1 MTVKYFLSKTL
12 IKQKI
17 SFLVQII
24 GHPILVQKNSKNSFK
39 PIFDNVRRKNK
50 DLYLVGDCNINVLDF
65 ENNVKVKTFVN
76 FVFPN
81 NLTILINKPT
91 KITRTNATAIDHILT
106 NIFLNKQIKMGIF
119 KTEISDYF
127 PIFLITDPIT
137 LSEVKNKTK
146 VLYKRTINTATK
158 ENFKNILAR
167 NNWDLLKKLTILM
180 KPIANCCM
188 VFPLFMR
195 KFFQN

>member
-1 MTVKYFLSKTL
+1 
-12 IKQKI
+12 
-17 SFLVQII
+17 
-24 GHPILVQKNSKNSFK
+24 
-39 PIFDNVRRKNK
+39 
-50 DLYLVGDCNINVLDF
+50 
-65 ENNVKVKTFVN
+65 
-76 FVFPN
+76 
-81 NLTILINKPT
+81 
-91 KITRTNATAIDHILT
+91 
-106 NIFLNKQIKMGIF
+106 MGIL
-119 KTEISDYF
+119 KTEISGYF

-180 KPIANCCM
+180 KPIAN
-188 VFPLFMR
+188 FPLFMR